1 MKHKNEN
8 IFRSLVL
15 SLLFLSVS
23 CVFSQIARGS
33 DDHQNDFKAMS
44 GILTNYLRAQ
54 MSHNFSEQ
62 AKYIAASEL
71 VNFKNIFKPV
81 FDELPKYSQEQ
92 RSAVFEIFIDT
103 NDITNVASATPQEF
117 FVMVMKK
124 SERFHFKIPSAQIT
138 PLGYV
143 GEKSGL
149 NHLVYRYEAKDLSTS
164 DVKVC
169 SFKKETESWRILLTE
184 DIKTVAQLKCA
195 ATVLKLALFQA
206 DKQKVS
212 DQK

>member
-1 MKHKNEN
+1 MKYKNKN
-8 IFRSLVL
+8 PFRSL
-15 SLLFLSVS
+15 SLFLLLLSVF
-23 CVFSQIARGS
+23 CVFSQGVRAS

-54 MSHNFSEQ
+54 ISHNFSEQ

-71 VNFKNIFKPV
+71 VDFKNIFKPV

-92 RSAVFEIFIDT
+92 RSTVFEIFIGT
-103 NDITNVASATPQEF
+103 NDLANVESATPQEF

-124 SERFHFKIPSAQIT
+124 SDRFHFKIPSAQIT

-149 NHLVYRYEAKDLSTS
+149 NHLVYRYETEDLSAS

-195 ATVLKLALFQA
+195 AAVLKLALFHA
-206 DKQKVS
+206 DKQKAS